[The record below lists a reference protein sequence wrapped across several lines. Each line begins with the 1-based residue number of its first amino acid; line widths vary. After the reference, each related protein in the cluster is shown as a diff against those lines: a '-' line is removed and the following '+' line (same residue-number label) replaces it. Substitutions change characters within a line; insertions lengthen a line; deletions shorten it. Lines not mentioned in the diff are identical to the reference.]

1 MIPGPFRYRRVS
13 SVEEAVSLLAQ
24 LGSDAKVLSGGQS
37 LIPMMKFRLAE
48 PNCVIDI
55 NRVPGLDFLE
65 ERDGLLR
72 IGALVRESTL
82 ERSPLI
88 RERYPILHDTA
99 LVIADPLVR
108 NLATVGGNLAHGDPA
123 NDHPATMLALRAQVV
138 ANGPKGERVIPIDEF
153 FVDTFVTALEPDELL
168 TEIRIPVSPPRSGGA
183 YLKFERKVGD
193 YAIAA
198 AAAFLA
204 LDESGHIVQAGIG
217 LTNLAYKP
225 LRATAAEQVLIG
237 QPPSDELFRQ
247 AAELAAQATDP
258 VSDLRGPADYK
269 RAVAWTMVFRALRR
283 ALERAQ
289 ANG

>member
-1 MIPGPFRYRRVS
+1 MIPGPFRYRRAES
-13 SVEEAVSLLAQ
+13 LEEAISLLAQ
-24 LGSDAKVLSGGQS
+24 LGTDAKVLSGGQS

-48 PNCVIDI
+48 PSYIVDI
-55 NRVPGLDFLE
+55 NRVPGLDFIE
-65 ERDGLLR
+65 ERDGVLR
-72 IGALVRESTL
+72 IGALVRESAL
-82 ERSPLI
+82 ERSTLV

-99 LVIADPLVR
+99 EVIADPLVR

-138 ANGPKGERVIPIDEF
+138 ARGPNGERVIPIDDF
-153 FVDTFVTALEPDELL
+153 FVDTFVTALQPDEIL
-168 TEIRIPVSPPRSGGA
+168 TEIRIPAPPPRSGGA

-198 AAAFLA
+198 AAVFLA
-204 LDESGHIVQAGIG
+204 LDEAGRIAQAGIG

-225 LRATAAEQVLIG
+225 LRAVDAERVLIG
-237 QPPSDELFRQ
+237 ETPSEELFRH

-258 VSDLRGPADYK
+258 VSDLRGPAEYK
-269 RAVAWTMVFRALRR
+269 RAVARTMTIRALRR

-289 ANG
+289 ASA

>member
-48 PNCVIDI
+48 PNYVIDI

-123 NDHPATMLALRAQVV
+123 NDHPGNHARAPCT
-138 ANGPKGERVIPIDEF
+138 GRRERPKGR
-153 FVDTFVTALEPDELL
+153 T
-168 TEIRIPVSPPRSGGA
+168 R
-183 YLKFERKVGD
+183 
-193 YAIAA
+193 
-198 AAAFLA
+198 
-204 LDESGHIVQAGIG
+204 H
-217 LTNLAYKP
+217 
-225 LRATAAEQVLIG
+225 
-237 QPPSDELFRQ
+237 
-247 AAELAAQATDP
+247 TD
-258 VSDLRGPADYK
+258 R
-269 RAVAWTMVFRALRR
+269 
-283 ALERAQ
+283 
-289 ANG
+289 

>member
-1 MIPGPFRYRRVS
+1 M
-13 SVEEAVSLLAQ
+13 
-24 LGSDAKVLSGGQS
+24 
-37 LIPMMKFRLAE
+37 
-48 PNCVIDI
+48 
-55 NRVPGLDFLE
+55 
-65 ERDGLLR
+65 R

-82 ERSPLI
+82 EHSPLI
-88 RERYPILHDTA
+88 CERYPILHDTA

-183 YLKFERKVGD
+183 YLKFKRKVGD

-198 AAAFLA
+198 AAFLA
-204 LDESGHIVQAGIG
+204 LDESGLIVQAGIG

-225 LRATAAEQVLIG
+225 HCATAAEQVLIG
-237 QPPSDELFRQ
+237 QPPSDELFRE
-247 AAELAAQATDP
+247 AAERAAQATDP

-269 RAVAWTMVFRALRR
+269 RAVARTMVFRALRR